1 MALDPGTAIVGF
13 VGLGVMGRSIAL
25 SLVRGGARM
34 LVHTRTRERAQ
45 PVLAAGAEWRDTPA
59 DVAAGCD
66 VAFTMLGLPEEVAD
80 VYVGPDGL
88 LESAR
93 PGSYLVDLTTSKP
106 ELARRIWQAASARGV
121 HALDAPVSGGGFGAR
136 EGHLPIMVGGESAD
150 FEVVRPLLE
159 RLGTPVLQ
167 GAAGAGQQARL
178 CSQIAIAG
186 GIIGVCE
193 ALAYARRAG
202 LDTGR
207 VLGSLVQG
215 TAGSW
220 LLSHLGPR
228 ILHGDYEP
236 GVRVKH
242 FVKDVGIA
250 LEAAEEMDID
260 LPGVELARMLFQEVA
275 EMGFG
280 DAGTQ
285 ALFAIWDEEDDDGD
299 DAPELVQLR

>member
-1 MALDPGTAIVGF
+1 MALDPATAVVGF
-13 VGLGVMGRSIAL
+13 IGTGVMGGSMAL
-25 SLVRGGARM
+25 RLLRGGSRV
-34 LVHTRTRERAQ
+34 LVSSRTRARAE
-45 PVLAAGAEWRDTPA
+45 PVLEAGAEWRDTPA
-59 DVAAGCD
+59 DVAAGAD
-66 VAFTMLGLPEEVAD
+66 VVFTMVGLPDEVAA

-93 PGSYLVDLTTSKP
+93 PGTYLVDLTTSKP
-106 ELARRIWQAASARGV
+106 ELARRIWQAATAREL

-136 EGHLPIMVGGESAD
+136 AAQLAIMVGGEPAD
-150 FEVVRPLLE
+150 FEAVKPLLE

-167 GAAGAGQQARL
+167 GGPGAGQHARL
-178 CSQIAIAG
+178 CNQIAIASG
-186 GIIGVCE
+186 MIGVCE

-228 ILHGDYEP
+228 MLRGDYEP
-236 GVRVKH
+236 GFPVRH
-242 FVKDVGIA
+242 FVRDLGIA
-250 LEAAEEMDID
+250 LEAAEAMEID
-260 LPGVELARMLFQEVA
+260 LPGVELARMLFQELVA
-275 EMGFG
+275 MDFA

-285 ALFAIWDEEDDDGD
+285 ALFEIWWEDDGGDGP
-299 DAPELVQLR
+299 ALTTLR